1 MLEGPGAAAVRPSG
15 PGSPAKPEAF
25 WQPIETTLKCA
36 DGKFCAEPIDLVP
49 RSRFPAPMDLITT
62 TESLD
67 RLCRLLAAE
76 SFITV
81 DTEFM
86 RESTYWPDLCLIQV
100 AGEKTTGL
108 IDPLAP
114 GIDLEPFFALMND
127 ARVLKVFHAARQDIE
142 IMVHRAGIVPHPV
155 FDTQIA
161 AMVCGFGDQVGYE
174 AIVRRLAKAQ
184 IDKSS
189 RFTDWSRR
197 PLSEKQLAY
206 ALADVTHLRVV
217 YEGLK
222 RELDRTGREHW
233 LREEMDI
240 LTNPATYRTEP
251 EDAWKRVK
259 VRLRSK
265 KQLGVLIEV
274 AAWREREAREKNVPR
289 ARVLKDDAIAEI
301 ATQIPQS
308 REALNQLRA
317 LPKGMAS
324 SRIGDAVLKAV
335 SAGLALDA
343 KALPQPDDGRGELS
357 EQAQAAAEIL
367 KLALKVI
374 CEQEGI
380 APKLVASSSD
390 IDAIAEDDAADV
402 PLMHGWRRELFGDL
416 ALAIKRG
423 EAVIGFHDGRVRVLP
438 AGHAMKAAAE

>member
-1 MLEGPGAAAVRPSG
+1 MLHQNLEYLPQRP
-15 PGSPAKPEAF
+15 
-25 WQPIETTLKCA
+25 ETTLKCS
-36 DGKFCAEPIDLVP
+36 FSRNHAETIDLTR
-49 RSRFPAPMDLITT
+49 RSRFPAVMELITT
-62 TESLD
+62 TESLTHLCE
-67 RLCRLLAAE
+67 RLAE
-76 SFITV
+76 EDFVTV

-100 AGEKTTGL
+100 AGAEINGL

-114 GIDLEPFFALMND
+114 GIDLKPFFSLMNN
-127 ARVLKVFHAARQDIE
+127 AKVLKVFHAARQDIE

-174 AIVRRLAKAQ
+174 AIVRRMAKAQ

-197 PLSEKQLAY
+197 PLTDKQLAY

-222 RELDRTGREHW
+222 KELDRTGREHW

-251 EDAWKRVK
+251 EDAWKRIK

-265 KQLGVLIEV
+265 KQLGVLVEV

-289 ARVLKDDAIAEI
+289 SRVLKDDAIAEI
-301 ATQIPQS
+301 AVQMPQTK
-308 REALNQLRA
+308 EAMNQLRA
-317 LPKGMAS
+317 LPKGMGS

-335 SAGLALDA
+335 AAGLACDPKSLP
-343 KALPQPDDGRGELS
+343 ALEDGRDEMS
-357 EQAQAAAEIL
+357 ESAQAAAEVL
-367 KLALKVI
+367 KLALKVV

-380 APKLVASSSD
+380 APKLVATTSD
-390 IDAIAEDDAADV
+390 IDAVAESDAADV
-402 PLMHGWRRELFGDL
+402 HLMHGWRRELFGDL

-423 EAVIGFHDGRVRVLP
+423 EAVIGFERGRVRVLP
-438 AGHAMKAAAE
+438 ISAQLKAAAE

>member
-1 MLEGPGAAAVRPSG
+1 M
-15 PGSPAKPEAF
+15 
-25 WQPIETTLKCA
+25 
-36 DGKFCAEPIDLVP
+36 AELRKSLQKRLQIIAILHKTSSQNFSAQAIDLSG
-49 RSRFPAPMDLITT
+49 RSRFPTGMDLITT
-62 TESLD
+62 TESLY
-67 RLCRLLAAE
+67 RLCDSLASE
-76 SFITV
+76 TFITV

-100 AGEKTTGL
+100 AGETVNGL

-114 GIDLEPFFALMND
+114 GIDLKPFFALMDNPN
-127 ARVLKVFHAARQDIE
+127 VLKVFHAARQDIE

-174 AIVRRLAKAQ
+174 AIVRKLAKAQ

-217 YEGLK
+217 YEALK
-222 RELDRTGREHW
+222 KELDRTGREHW
-233 LREEMDI
+233 LREEMNI

-251 EDAWKRVK
+251 EDAWKRIK

-265 KQLGVLIEV
+265 KQLAVLMEI
-274 AAWREREAREKNVPR
+274 AAWREREARDKNVPR
-289 ARVLKDDAIAEI
+289 SRVLKDDAVAEI
-301 ATQIPQS
+301 ATQCPQT

-317 LPKGMAS
+317 LPKGMAT
-324 SRIGDAVLKAV
+324 SRIGDALQKAV
-335 SAGLALDA
+335 AAALAIDP
-343 KALPQPDDGRGELS
+343 KSLPQPDDGRDEMS
-357 EQAQAAAEIL
+357 DAAQAAAEVL
-367 KLALKVI
+367 KLALKVV
-374 CEQEGI
+374 CEKEGI

-390 IDAIAEDDAADV
+390 IDAVAESDEADV
-402 PLMHGWRRELFGDL
+402 HLMHGWRRELFGEL

-423 EAVIGFHDGRVRVLP
+423 EAVIGFEGGRVRVLP
-438 AGHAMKAAAE
+438 AGQTLKAAAE

>member
-1 MLEGPGAAAVRPSG
+1 
-15 PGSPAKPEAF
+15 
-25 WQPIETTLKCA
+25 
-36 DGKFCAEPIDLVP
+36 
-49 RSRFPAPMDLITT
+49 MDLITT
-62 TESLD
+62 TESLS
-67 RLCRLLAAE
+67 RLCDGLASE
-76 SFITV
+76 PFITV

-100 AGEKTTGL
+100 AGETVNGL

-114 GIDLEPFFALMND
+114 GIDLKPFFALMNNP
-127 ARVLKVFHAARQDIE
+127 AVLKVFHAARQDIE

-174 AIVRRLAKAQ
+174 AIVRKLAKAQ

-197 PLSEKQLAY
+197 PLSDKQLAY

-217 YEGLK
+217 YEALK
-222 RELDRTGREHW
+222 KELDRTGREHW

-251 EDAWKRVK
+251 EDAWKRIK
-259 VRLRSK
+259 VRLRAK
-265 KQLGVLIEV
+265 KQLAVLMEI
-274 AAWREREAREKNVPR
+274 AAWREREARDKNVPR
-289 ARVLKDDAIAEI
+289 SRVLKDDAIAEI
-301 ATQIPQS
+301 ATQCPQTKES
-308 REALNQLRA
+308 LNQLRA

-335 SAGLALDA
+335 AAGLALDP
-343 KALPQPDDGRGELS
+343 KSLPQPDDGRDEMS
-357 EQAQAAAEIL
+357 DAAQAAAEVL
-367 KLALKVI
+367 KLALKVV
-374 CEQEGI
+374 CEKEGI

-390 IDAIAEDDAADV
+390 IDAVAENDEADV
-402 PLMHGWRRELFGDL
+402 HLMHGWRRELFGDL

-423 EAVIGFHDGRVRVLP
+423 EAVIGFEGGRVRVLP
-438 AGHAMKAAAE
+438 AGQNLKAAAE